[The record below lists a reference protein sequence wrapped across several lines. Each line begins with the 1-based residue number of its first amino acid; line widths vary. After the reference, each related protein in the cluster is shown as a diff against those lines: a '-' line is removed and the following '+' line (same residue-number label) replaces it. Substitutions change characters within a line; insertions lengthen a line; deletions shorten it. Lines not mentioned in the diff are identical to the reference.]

1 MFRDL
6 TYWGAALHGGSPL
19 PLRAWLA
26 DAIVNLAGLIL
37 SLGSA
42 AYLLAHAALQG
53 AHAGVLLALSVYSAA
68 LVASFLASLVY
79 NSGPW
84 HSVRPL
90 LRRLDHAA
98 IYIKISGTATPFAV
112 MLSSPFALSVLA
124 LVWTLA
130 LYGASRKLFFWQNP
144 SRWDPLVYLGLAW
157 FSALPMISLPGVVPW
172 QTIALMLLGGL
183 LYTGG
188 VKIYVRQ
195 DWPYA
200 RALWHIFVL
209 AASGSFFAGL
219 LIAAPGTL
227 Y

>member
-6 TYWGAALHGGSPL
+6 TYWGAALHGGNPL
-19 PLRAWLA
+19 SFRAWVS
-26 DAIVNLAGLIL
+26 DAIVNLVGLIL
-37 SLGSA
+37 SVGSA
-42 AYLLAHAALQG
+42 AYLLANAARQG
-53 AHAGVLLALSVYSAA
+53 ADFGVLFALSAYAAA

-112 MLSSPFALSVLA
+112 MISTPFALSVLA

-130 LYGASRKLFFWQNP
+130 LYGASRKLFFWQTP
-144 SRWDPLVYLGLAW
+144 SRWDPLVYLALAW
-157 FSALPMISLPGVVPW
+157 FSALPMISLPGIVPW
-172 QTIALMLLGGL
+172 QTLALMMTGGA
-183 LYTGG
+183 LYTSG
-188 VKIYVRQ
+188 VSIYVRH

-200 RALWHIFVL
+200 RALWHLFVL
-209 AASGSFFAGL
+209 SASGAFFAAL
-219 LIAAPGTL
+219 LIGAPGVL